1 MSVMTREILIRA
13 LEKTYGRKG
22 MVRKDI
28 EELTDFV
35 LSFFGYEDYI
45 LDNVLSSAE
54 RDVFYNLEEFGFV
67 EPHREEISIVKGK
80 AWRINQWKYR
90 KDRILEA
97 ANGVEEEVEEGTI
110 YDELFRKMEENGG
123 KLEE

>member
-13 LEKTYGRKG
+13 LEKTYGKKG
-22 MVRKDI
+22 MIRKDI

-90 KDRILEA
+90 KEKILEV
-97 ANGVEEEVEEGTI
+97 ANGTEEEVEEGTI
-110 YDELFRKMEENGG
+110 YDELFRQMDENNGYSE
-123 KLEE
+123 K

>member
-97 ANGVEEEVEEGTI
+97 ANGVEEEPKEGTI

-123 KLEE
+123 TLDE